1 MYMLTG
7 NLSHGDKDGN
17 ENENVGYATVEE
29 SFIGKKTVTRSL
41 YTLLIIIIHYFAN
54 KNIYICIPYYNI

>member
-7 NLSHGDKDGN
+7 NLSHDDKDGT

-29 SFIGKKTVTRSL
+29 SSIGKKTVTRSL
-41 YTLLIIIIHYFAN
+41 YSLLLYKCEFFRHFTF
-54 KNIYICIPYYNI
+54 KNEKYCIAG